1 MPNWCENIL
10 KVTGPAEDRRRLT
23 QLWTDGQ
30 GVFNRILPTP
40 DPFTVQDLAEL
51 HRELE
56 RSWHFPGVLER
67 LNADNAWYYWNNIH
81 WGTKWDV
88 GGSSTNTMTVEEQE
102 DMTTIDF
109 LTAWGPPEPVIKA
122 MSALYPSLVFNLAY
136 FEGGM
141 CFAGET
147 SFVAGEG
154 QGKDY
159 EYGDPE
165 YERIA
170 SEFGYSEEEDNEDH
184 DADDHDAQ
192 ELA

>member
-10 KVTGPAEDRRRLT
+10 KVTGPAEDRRWLT

-40 DPFTVQDLAEL
+40 DPFTDQEIAEL
-51 HRELE
+51 RVELE
-56 RSWHFPGVLER
+56 RSYFGSDFIK
-67 LNADNAWYYWNNIH
+67 ADAANAWYWWRNIH

-88 GGSSTNTMTVEEQE
+88 GGGSRNTVTVEEQE
-102 DMTTIDF
+102 DVTTIDF

-122 MSALYPSLVFNLAY
+122 MSAQYPSLIFDLTY

-147 SFVAGEG
+147 RFVAGEG

-159 EYGDPE
+159 EYDDPE

-170 SEFGYSEEEDNEDH
+170 SEFGYGEEEDDEGH
-184 DADDHDAQ
+184 DDDDHHTQ